1 MLERQQAWI
10 LGSGDVEADWDGYVA
25 QLDKLGLND
34 VLAVMQ
40 SAYDRQYG
48 G

>member
-1 MLERQQAWI
+1 M
-10 LGSGDVEADWDGYVA
+10 ADWDDYMSTLEGM
-25 QLDKLGLND
+25 GLND

>member
-10 LGSGDVEADWDGYVA
+10 LGTGDVEADWDSYMSTLEGM
-25 QLDKLGLND
+25 GLND
-34 VLAVMQ
+34 VLGVMQ
-40 SAYDRQYG
+40 SAYVRQYG